1 MFVRSNGIQAGL
13 LPDVQRAEDHRLY
26 LRVLW
31 KVEMNLLAKVK
42 TMVDG
47 VKNLTIWVGSGGVV
61 VAQEVAQAR
70 ADICFTCPLN
80 RRGMG
85 VTAEVA
91 EATLKFLE
99 FKNSLDL
106 RVEREAELH
115 HCFGCGCV
123 LKLLIWEPQDR
134 ILSQMTGEETAITP
148 GFCWKMKR
156 P

>member
-1 MFVRSNGIQAGL
+1 V
-13 LPDVQRAEDHRLY
+13 
-26 LRVLW
+26 
-31 KVEMNLLAKVK
+31 NLIAKVK

-47 VKNLTIWVGSGGVV
+47 AKNLTLWVGSGGEVV
-61 VAQEVAQAR
+61 SQEVAQER
-70 ADICFTCPLN
+70 ANVCFTCPLN
-80 RRGMG
+80 QRGMG

-123 LKLLIWEPQDR
+123 LKLLIWEPQTR
-134 ILSQMTGEETAITP
+134 IVSQVTGEEKAVTP
-148 GFCWKMKR
+148 FFCWKLKT